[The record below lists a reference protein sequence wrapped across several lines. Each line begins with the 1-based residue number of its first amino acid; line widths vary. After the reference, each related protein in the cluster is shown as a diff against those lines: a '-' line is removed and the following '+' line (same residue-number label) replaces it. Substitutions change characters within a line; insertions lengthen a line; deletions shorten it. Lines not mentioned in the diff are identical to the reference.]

1 LLVKLT
7 VIGII
12 GKHKELV
19 RPQILI
25 KAIKKID
32 HRPLFVADL
41 GAATTPFLV

>member
-1 LLVKLT
+1 MPFALFFTLLGKKLT

-25 KAIKKID
+25 KSNKKD
-32 HRPLFVADL
+32 
-41 GAATTPFLV
+41 

>member
-1 LLVKLT
+1 MPFAFVLLFGKLT

-25 KAIKKID
+25 KAIKD
-32 HRPLFVADL
+32 
-41 GAATTPFLV
+41 